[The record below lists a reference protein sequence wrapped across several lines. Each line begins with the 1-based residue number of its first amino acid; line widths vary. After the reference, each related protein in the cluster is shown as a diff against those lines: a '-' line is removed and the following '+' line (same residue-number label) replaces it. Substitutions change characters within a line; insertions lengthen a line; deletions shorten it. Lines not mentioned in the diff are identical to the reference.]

1 MNMKVHKLIELLKLQ
16 DPNALVVVDGYEDGL
31 DDDVSAVAAPIELNV
46 HEDEWWNG
54 RHDTANDSSK
64 AAVPGV
70 WIKGNRRRNL
80 P

>member
-1 MNMKVHKLIELLKLQ
+1 MKVAELIEFLNLQ
-16 DPNALVVVDGYEDGL
+16 DPEAIVVVDGYEDGL

-54 RHDTANDSSK
+54 RHDTANASSK

-70 WIKGNRRRNL
+70 WIQGNRRRSL
-80 P
+80 R

>member
-1 MNMKVHKLIELLKLQ
+1 MKVAELIEFLNLQ
-16 DPNALVVVDGYEDGL
+16 DPEAIVVVDGYEDGL

-54 RHDTANDSSK
+54 RQDTANDSSK

-70 WIKGNRRRNL
+70 WIKGNRRRSL
-80 P
+80 R